1 MVPKSI
7 SHASFPHTRLPHA
20 SFPHT
25 RLQTRFLP
33 THRLPHRPPF
43 PTQTPAHTHAA
54 HTPPSQHSRLHNA
67 SVHTHACTPTPSH
80 TRLHTPLLPTHT
92 PAHTP
97 PSHTHACTPPF
108 PHTHAC
114 TPTPFPHNPAHTPP
128 SHTHNTT
135 VNKVV
140 HFDLLND
147 HLEAC
152 FEKTQA
158 QIFQQDGASCHT
170 ARDVIQWLDDCK
182 IGRIEDWPGLFH
194 TSGFCRPVS
203 AARFSFLLTLMGVFT
218 LGRDGSFA
226 VAAAAPCRPTSKTA
240 TAEMPANGL
249 GGNVLLWVPSHI
261 RCFPRAAGHRVVS
274 CLSTLGGRAQH
285 HLTSSA
291 SLEKLAPERMLR
303 ERACGRNRKV
313 PATRHGFL
321 PHAAAAETGR
331 QKPLV

>member
-1 MVPKSI
+1 MKLREAVRSGAQGSLPP
-7 SHASFPHTRLPHA
+7 ASYGLAQLGKPDESTFCVSGGGPARVYRRPGSDPTEARYTRK
-20 SFPHT
+20 T
-25 RLQTRFLP
+25 TKY
-33 THRLPHRPPF
+33 
-43 PTQTPAHTHAA
+43 
-54 HTPPSQHSRLHNA
+54 PPSLMMWGCFTFHGIGNL
-67 SVHTHACTPTPSH
+67 VI
-80 TRLHTPLLPTHT
+80 
-92 PAHTP
+92 
-97 PSHTHACTPPF
+97 F
-108 PHTHAC
+108 PK
-114 TPTPFPHNPAHTPP
+114 
-128 SHTHNTT
+128 NTT

-182 IGRIEDWPGLFH
+182 IGRIEDWPVLAEASTPGGGSTNLLLRPLSH
-194 TSGFCRPVS
+194 DGFCRPVS

-303 ERACGRNRKV
+303 ERACGRNRKCPQRGMV
-313 PATRHGFL
+313 S
-321 PHAAAAETGR
+321 AARRSGR
-331 QKPLV
+331 NRTAKTARVTEA